1 MFKASTADYNMEE
14 NEENRVVLMVHDFKP
29 PFLDG
34 NTKFSSQ
41 MESIQCVKDPNSDM
55 AMLAKKGS
63 VVVK

>member
-1 MFKASTADYNMEE
+1 
-14 NEENRVVLMVHDFKP
+14 MVHDFKP

-41 MESIQCVKDPNSDM
+41 METIQCVKDPNSDM

-63 VVVK
+63 VVVKEMREKNERKRLQQKEEK

>member
-1 MFKASTADYNMEE
+1 
-14 NEENRVVLMVHDFKP
+14 MVHDFKP

-41 MESIQCVKDPNSDM
+41 METITCVKDPNSDM

-63 VVVK
+63 AVLKEMR